1 MGNHNPGREIFK
13 AFNTALITGAFF
25 ETITKLSQDSGI
37 FKRCTITAQK
47 NWYFYTTIAQPM
59 ASSFEKYQ
67 KRRLLSSYLSVV
79 ISVSLV
85 LFLLGLLGLLVLN
98 SKKVADH
105 FKEKIALTVFLKDT
119 AKQVEI
125 DQLQQSLALA
135 EYTKSATFVSKE
147 QAAEEHSA
155 TIGENFMEFLG
166 YNPLQNSID
175 VYLLA
180 DFVSPTKLEEI
191 QNEIQTKDF
200 VDDVVYDR
208 PLIVLLND
216 NIKKISFWVLIISAV
231 FLFIAVL
238 LINSSIRL
246 SVYAKRF
253 TIKTMQMVGATK
265 GFIRRPFIWRSIKL
279 GIVGALLAI
288 LGIAAILY
296 YLDHTFPQMR
306 FMEDPLLIGGLFL
319 FVFLMGVLIS
329 WLSTFF
335 ATQRFLNL
343 RTDELYY

>member
-1 MGNHNPGREIFK
+1 
-13 AFNTALITGAFF
+13 
-25 ETITKLSQDSGI
+25 
-37 FKRCTITAQK
+37 
-47 NWYFYTTIAQPM
+47 M

-67 KRRLLSSYLSVV
+67 KRRLISSYFSVV
-79 ISVSLV
+79 ISISLV

-98 SKKVADH
+98 TKKVADH
-105 FKEKIALTVFLKDT
+105 FKEKIALTVYLKDS
-119 AKQVEI
+119 AKEVEI
-125 DQLQQSLALA
+125 TQLKQSLALA
-135 EYTKSATFVSKE
+135 EYTKSAVFISKE

-175 VYLLA
+175 VYMLA
-180 DFVSPTKLEEI
+180 DYVSPTKLEEI
-191 QNEIQTKDF
+191 HTELSSKDF
-200 VDDVVYDR
+200 VDEVIYDK
-208 PLIVLLND
+208 PLIAMLND
-216 NIKKISFWVLIISAV
+216 NVKKISFWVLIISGI

-265 GFIRRPFIWRSIKL
+265 RFIRRPFIWKSMKL
-279 GIVGALLAI
+279 GILGAILAI
-288 LGIAAILY
+288 LGIAIVLY
-296 YLDHTFPQMR
+296 YLDQYFPQLQLM
-306 FMEDPLLIGGLFL
+306 DDTILVGGLFL
-319 FVFLMGVLIS
+319 FVFLMGLIIT